1 MILLN
6 EVDKPGSD
14 VDEYVDSID
23 AILCHKIEII
33 NVVRER
39 LINFR
44 EHLREE
50 EILSKKFYEQRGE
63 IVDVFDLNDIDRN
76 EDLELLSN
84 LQDNN

>member
-1 MILLN
+1 MMLLN

-23 AILCHKIEII
+23 AILCHKIEIVNI
-33 NVVRER
+33 LRGK
-39 LINFR
+39 LLNFR

-63 IVDVFDLNDIDRN
+63 MLDVFDLNDNDRY
-76 EDLELLSN
+76 EDLQLLGN
-84 LQDNN
+84 L